1 MSLEIKGEKCAVCSA
16 YLFEEDDVVYCPE
29 CGAPHHRECY
39 NSLGHCG
46 LYEFHGTENQYKKPE
61 TDTEQ
66 VNDLSTHATTTCTMC
81 GENYDSDSYSCPSCN
96 APNIS
101 KMGGHIVSI
110 DLMGGVSPK
119 TDLGNGVTAEEA
131 KKFVSTNSHRYIPKF
146 LKFKNGKKAS
156 WNWFAF
162 LTPCGWLFSRKMY
175 LLGCIVGAIQVA
187 LSMLTIPFAA
197 ATNQLDLSA
206 AKNSYEIALIVM
218 DNISLIGENVIYTA
232 SIGSFLNTLLA
243 VLLAIFADYIY
254 RNRVIS
260 SVSDI
265 KKNGVDIE
273 ESFLKKGGVN
283 FIVAVIGYFAVNE
296 LPTIIAYAM
305 GLL

>member
-39 NSLGHCG
+39 NSQGHCG
-46 LYEFHGTENQYKKPE
+46 LQEFHGTENQYKKPE

-66 VNDLSTHATTTCTMC
+66 VDEAPTDTATTCTMC
-81 GENYDSDSYSCPSCN
+81 GESYNSDNNSCPYCN

-110 DLMGGVSPK
+110 DLMGGVSPN
-119 TDLGNGVTAEEA
+119 TDLGNGVTAQEA
-131 KKFVSTNSHRYIPKF
+131 RKFVATNSHRYIPKF
-146 LKFKNGKKAS
+146 LKFKNGKKIS
-156 WNWFAF
+156 WNWLAF
-162 LTPCGWLFSRKMY
+162 FTPCGWLVSRKMY
-175 LLGCIVGAIQVA
+175 LLGGIIAAIQIA
-187 LSMLTIPFAA
+187 LSMLTVPFAA
-197 ATNQLDLSA
+197 AINQLDLST

-218 DNISLIGENVIYTA
+218 DNISLIGEKVIYTA
-232 SIGSFLNTLLA
+232 SIGSFLNTILA
-243 VLLAIFADYIY
+243 FLFAIFADYIY

-260 SVSDI
+260 SVTEIKNNSDDVE
-265 KKNGVDIE
+265 K
-273 ESFLKKGGVN
+273 SFLKKGGVN
-283 FIVAVIGYFAVNE
+283 FFVAVIVYFVVNE
-296 LPTIIAYAM
+296 LPSIIAYAL